1 MTPLDPIALVQK
13 LVSILKRRFD
23 LFILPALILLPAGW
37 FAFKKLPRKFKAA
50 TKIAIQEPKHANPFL
65 MRFTSPTRLKKRIML
80 LQSIVTSHKV
90 LSQLVKRDVEADGK
104 KPLTR
109 RQLYYAV
116 AGMRRRIKIMYLGQG
131 LVQLEFSCR
140 KPKKCLSHLKF
151 VFEQFMSETRRPQQE
166 AVQRSSKFL
175 AAQIS
180 RLKLNLQ
187 KTEQL
192 LTTYKQKHSLEL
204 PKTFRINLTTYT
216 HVRKLQTKAR
226 IELASAIQT
235 RDFLYKKVRYLD
247 PVLVR
252 LKERRM
258 RLQSKIAR
266 ARSRYTSRHPRM
278 RRLKVLLRQVKRAIR
293 RHTPKRAR
301 SLKEIERS
309 MRWGRTAKVVFRD
322 ADTGTKTNQV
332 SPFERLQESLMKIA
346 VLKKKLLKYDVK
358 AKELRKRLSAY
369 PKREQR
375 LALLKREANISRQL
389 YVKLRSLYEE
399 SLLRRELELF
409 DSSKRVMV
417 VEPPILPIFPM
428 FPKKPIVLGG
438 AFVASIM
445 ISIMLIA
452 IAEISDRSIHSSQE
466 AVDMF
471 ENEVIGSIGMLP
483 QIEL

>member
-1 MTPLDPIALVQK
+1 
-13 LVSILKRRFD
+13 
-23 LFILPALILLPAGW
+23 
-37 FAFKKLPRKFKAA
+37 
-50 TKIAIQEPKHANPFL
+50 
-65 MRFTSPTRLKKRIML
+65 
-80 LQSIVTSHKV
+80 
-90 LSQLVKRDVEADGK
+90 
-104 KPLTR
+104 
-109 RQLYYAV
+109 
-116 AGMRRRIKIMYLGQG
+116 
-131 LVQLEFSCR
+131 
-140 KPKKCLSHLKF
+140 
-151 VFEQFMSETRRPQQE
+151 
-166 AVQRSSKFL
+166 
-175 AAQIS
+175 
-180 RLKLNLQ
+180 
-187 KTEQL
+187 
-192 LTTYKQKHSLEL
+192 
-204 PKTFRINLTTYT
+204 
-216 HVRKLQTKAR
+216 
-226 IELASAIQT
+226 
-235 RDFLYKKVRYLD
+235 
-247 PVLVR
+247 
-252 LKERRM
+252 
-258 RLQSKIAR
+258 
-266 ARSRYTSRHPRM
+266 
-278 RRLKVLLRQVKRAIR
+278 
-293 RHTPKRAR
+293 
-301 SLKEIERS
+301 
-309 MRWGRTAKVVFRD
+309 VVFRD